1 MTQQDDA
8 KPTPSRA
15 KPLAIAAG
23 AIIIAMLAV
32 PVYHALAPSAG
43 PASAPTIAPPV
54 SGKITGPR
62 PEAET
67 APATETPAPAEE
79 PAKTEE
85 PAATPAP
92 ETAPTPAAAPAAAP
106 AAKPAPATKSLPKE
120 ARPATHGGSETKHEA
135 KPAESTATP
144 APAKRDAKA
153 AETAQSPA
161 APGKPAAEPRP
172 LAFKPA
178 TEAARPEGSS
188 VGYRVQLGLFS
199 NLDNATALVKKLRD
213 NGIAART
220 ETRVSVGPFNTRAEA
235 EEAMEKLKTLGL
247 SPLLAPNGKP

>member
-67 APATETPAPAEE
+67 APATETPAPTEE

-92 ETAPTPAAAPAAAP
+92 ETAPTPAAAPAAKPAP
-106 AAKPAPATKSLPKE
+106 AAKSQPKE
-120 ARPATHGGSETKHEA
+120 TRASPHGSGETKHEA
-135 KPAESTATP
+135 KPAESAATP

-199 NLDNATALVKKLRD
+199 NLDNAAALVKKLRD
-213 NGIAART
+213 NGIATRT